1 MSEDQHNPIPEL
13 TKKDDDRGG
22 VFGWLY
28 RWYDRYDTWSGRWD
42 WLMGFI
48 KANTAASVA
57 TTGAAAVAVTGA
69 VVITNPDL
77 RDRWFPPAAIEKP
90 VAAIVE
96 QPKTIAEEPKTD
108 VKVATQR
115 WGSSVVF
122 PIEGKDLTLKRA
134 AFDVAVLPTDLAWA
148 RKSSTELVQGGASIA
163 EDEAAARIFSAE
175 LRDGLSRSVE
185 VIAVGLASQEGQ
197 RAEETERAKSRAA
210 SAARWLSSAVDA
222 SIPIWTL
229 NLGQFRGT
237 CKATNEAADT
247 GWQRPVIIVGIRSQE
262 TGVNLTE
269 AFADAISG
277 KSNLPS
283 RDCYTNFDL
292 ARFR

>member
-13 TKKDDDRGG
+13 TNKEEDRDGI
-22 VFGWLY
+22 FGWFY

-42 WLMGFI
+42 WLMGLI
-48 KANTAASVA
+48 KANTAATVA
-57 TTGAAAVAVTGA
+57 TTGAAAVAVTG
-69 VVITNPDL
+69 VVVATNPDL
-77 RDRWFPPAAIEKP
+77 RDRWFAPAA
-90 VAAIVE
+90 VE
-96 QPKTIAEEPKTD
+96 QPVATIAEEPKTD

-115 WGSSVVF
+115 WGASVVF
-122 PIEGKDLTLKRA
+122 PIEGKDLARKQA
-134 AFDVAVLPTDLAWA
+134 AFDVAVLPADLAWA
-148 RKSSTELVQGGASIA
+148 RKSSTQLVQGGTAIA
-163 EDEAAARIFSAE
+163 EDQAAARIFSAE

-210 SAARWLSSAVDA
+210 SAARWLSTAVNGNV
-222 SIPIWTL
+222 PIWTL
-229 NLGQFRGT
+229 NLGQFRGS
-237 CKATNEAADT
+237 CKATTEAADT

>member
-1 MSEDQHNPIPEL
+1 MNEDQHNVIPEL
-13 TKKDDDRGG
+13 TKTEEDRGG
-22 VFGWLY
+22 IFGWLY

-48 KANTAASVA
+48 KANTAATVA

-69 VVITNPDL
+69 VVIANPDL
-77 RDRWFPPAAIEKP
+77 RDRWFTPATPIETP
-90 VAAIVE
+90 VAAIT
-96 QPKTIAEEPKTD
+96 QEPKAE
-108 VKVATQR
+108 VKVETQR

-122 PIEGKDLTLKRA
+122 PIEGKDLAQKRA
-134 AFDVAVLPTDLAWA
+134 AFDVAVLPSNLAWA
-148 RKSSTELVQGGASIA
+148 RKSSTELVQGNMTIA
-163 EDEAAARIFSAE
+163 EGEAAARIFSAE
-175 LRDGLSRSVE
+175 LRDGLSRSRE
-185 VIAVGLASQEGQ
+185 VIAVGLASQEGR
-197 RAEETERAKSRAA
+197 RAEETERARRRAA
-210 SAARWLSSAVDA
+210 SAAGWLSTAVGGNV
-222 SIPIWTL
+222 PIWTL

-237 CKATNEAADT
+237 CKATTEAADT
-247 GWQRPVIIVGIRSQE
+247 GWQRPVIIVGVRSQE

-269 AFADAISG
+269 AFADAIGG

>member
-13 TKKDDDRGG
+13 TQNEDERGG
-22 VFGWLY
+22 IFGWLY
-28 RWYDRYDTWSGRWD
+28 RWYDRYDSWSGRWD

-48 KANTAASVA
+48 KANTAASLA
-57 TTGAAAVAVTGA
+57 TTGAAAVAVAGA
-69 VVITNPDL
+69 VVIANPDL
-77 RDRWFPPAAIEKP
+77 RDRWRPPAPVENP

-96 QPKTIAEEPKTD
+96 APKTD

-122 PIEGKDLTLKRA
+122 PIEGNDLARKRA
-134 AFDVAVLPTDLAWA
+134 AFDVAVLPADLAWA
-148 RKSSTELVQGGASIA
+148 HKSSTALVEGGKAIA
-163 EDEAAARIFSAE
+163 QDDAAARIFSAE

-185 VIAVGLASQEGQ
+185 VIAIGLASQEG
-197 RAEETERAKSRAA
+197 RVAEETERARRRAA
-210 SAARWLSSAVDA
+210 SAAGWLSTAVDA

-237 CKATNEAADT
+237 CKATAEAADT

-262 TGVNLTE
+262 PGVNLTE

-292 ARFR
+292 TRFR

>member
-1 MSEDQHNPIPEL
+1 
-13 TKKDDDRGG
+13 
-22 VFGWLY
+22 
-28 RWYDRYDTWSGRWD
+28 
-42 WLMGFI
+42 MGLI
-48 KANTAASVA
+48 KANTAATVA
-57 TTGAAAVAVTGA
+57 TTGAAAVAVTG
-69 VVITNPDL
+69 VVVATNPDL
-77 RDRWFPPAAIEKP
+77 RDRWFAPAA
-90 VAAIVE
+90 VE
-96 QPKTIAEEPKTD
+96 QPVATIAEEPKTD

-122 PIEGKDLTLKRA
+122 PIEGKDLARKQA
-134 AFDVAVLPTDLAWA
+134 AFDVAVLPADLAWA
-148 RKSSTELVQGGASIA
+148 RKSSTQLVQGGTAIA
-163 EDEAAARIFSAE
+163 EDQAAARIFSAE

-197 RAEETERAKSRAA
+197 RVEETERAKSRAA
-210 SAARWLSSAVDA
+210 SAARWLSTAVNGNV
-222 SIPIWTL
+222 PIWTL
-229 NLGQFRGT
+229 NLGQFRGS
-237 CKATNEAADT
+237 CKATTEAADT

>member
-13 TKKDDDRGG
+13 TQKEEDRDGI
-22 VFGWLY
+22 FGWFY
-28 RWYDRYDTWSGRWD
+28 RWYDRYDSWSGRWD

-48 KANTAASVA
+48 KANTAATVA
-57 TTGAAAVAVTGA
+57 TTGAAAVAVTAA
-69 VVITNPDL
+69 VVMTNPDL
-77 RDRWFPPAAIEKP
+77 SDKVAPPAAVEQP
-90 VAAIVE
+90 VAA
-96 QPKTIAEEPKTD
+96 IAEEPKTD
-108 VKVATQR
+108 VKVQTQR

-122 PIEGKDLTLKRA
+122 PIEGKDLAQKRA
-134 AFDVAVLPTDLAWA
+134 AFDVAVLPADLAWA
-148 RKSSTELVQGGASIA
+148 RKSSTELVQGGTEIA

-175 LRDGLSRSVE
+175 LRDGLSRSLE

-197 RAEETERAKSRAA
+197 RAEETERAKRRAA
-210 SAARWLSSAVDA
+210 SAAGWLSTAVEGNV
-222 SIPIWTL
+222 PIWTL
-229 NLGQFRGT
+229 NLGQFRGS
-237 CKATNEAADT
+237 CKATTEAADT

-262 TGVNLTE
+262 TGVNLSE

>member
-1 MSEDQHNPIPEL
+1 MREDQHNPIPEL
-13 TKKDDDRGG
+13 TKKEEDRGG

-28 RWYDRYDTWSGRWD
+28 RWYGRYDSWSGRWD
-42 WLMGFI
+42 WLTGFI
-48 KANTAASVA
+48 KANTAATVA

-69 VVITNPDL
+69 VVMTSPDL
-77 RDRWFPPAAIEKP
+77 RERWFPPAAIEKP
-90 VAAIVE
+90 VAAI
-96 QPKTIAEEPKTD
+96 AEEPKTE
-108 VKVATQR
+108 VKVRTQR

-122 PIEGKDLTLKRA
+122 PIEGKDLARKRA
-134 AFDVAVLPTDLAWA
+134 AFDVAVLPADLAWA
-148 RKSSTELVQGGASIA
+148 RKSSTALVQGSTPIP
-163 EDEAAARIFSAE
+163 ENEAAARIFSAE

-197 RAEETERAKSRAA
+197 RAEETERARRRAA
-210 SAARWLSSAVDA
+210 SAAGWLSTAVGG
-222 SIPIWTL
+222 IPVWTL

-237 CKATNEAADT
+237 CKATTEAADT
-247 GWQRPVIIVGIRSQE
+247 GWQRPVIIVGVRSQE
-262 TGVNLTE
+262 QGVNLTE

>member
-1 MSEDQHNPIPEL
+1 MRGDQHNPIPEL
-13 TKKDDDRGG
+13 TKKEEDRGG

-28 RWYDRYDTWSGRWD
+28 RWYDRYDSWSGRWD

-48 KANTAASVA
+48 RANTAASVA
-57 TTGAAAVAVTGA
+57 TIGAAAVAVTGA
-69 VVITNPDL
+69 VVMTNRDL
-77 RDRWFPPAAIEKP
+77 RNGWSPPTPIEKP
-90 VAAIVE
+90 VAAIAE
-96 QPKTIAEEPKTD
+96 QLKTD
-108 VKVATQR
+108 VKVRTQR

-122 PIEGKDLTLKRA
+122 PIEGKDLARKRA
-134 AFDVAVLPTDLAWA
+134 AFEVAVLPADLAWA
-148 RKSSTELVQGGASIA
+148 RKSSTALVQGGTQIP
-163 EDEAAARIFSAE
+163 ENEAAARIFSAE
-175 LRDGLSRSVE
+175 LRDGLSRSTE

-197 RAEETERAKSRAA
+197 RAEETERARRRAA
-210 SAARWLSSAVDA
+210 SAAGWLSTAVDG
-222 SIPIWTL
+222 IPIWTL

-237 CKATNEAADT
+237 CKATTEAADT
-247 GWQRPVIIVGIRSQE
+247 GWQRPVIIVGVRSQE
-262 TGVNLTE
+262 QGVNLTE

>member
-1 MSEDQHNPIPEL
+1 MREDQHNPIPEL
-13 TKKDDDRGG
+13 TKKEEDRGG

-28 RWYDRYDTWSGRWD
+28 RWYERYDTWSGRWD
-42 WLMGFI
+42 WLTGFI
-48 KANTAASVA
+48 KANTAATVA

-69 VVITNPDL
+69 VVMTSPDL
-77 RDRWFPPAAIEKP
+77 REKWFPPAAIEKP
-90 VAAIVE
+90 VAAI
-96 QPKTIAEEPKTD
+96 PEEPKTE
-108 VKVATQR
+108 VKVQTQR

-122 PIEGKDLTLKRA
+122 PIEGKDLARKRA
-134 AFDVAVLPTDLAWA
+134 AFDVAVLPADLAWA
-148 RKSSTELVQGGASIA
+148 RKSSTALVQRGTPIP
-163 EDEAAARIFSAE
+163 ENEAAARIFSAE

-185 VIAVGLASQEGQ
+185 VIAVGLDSQEGQ
-197 RAEETERAKSRAA
+197 RAEETERARRRAA
-210 SAARWLSSAVDA
+210 SAAGWLSTAVGGG
-222 SIPIWTL
+222 IPVWTL

-237 CKATNEAADT
+237 CKATTEAADT
-247 GWQRPVIIVGIRSQE
+247 GWQRPVIIVGVRSQE
-262 TGVNLTE
+262 RGVNLTE

>member
-13 TKKDDDRGG
+13 TNKEEDRDGI
-22 VFGWLY
+22 FGWFY
-28 RWYDRYDTWSGRWD
+28 RWYDRYDSWSGRWD
-42 WLMGFI
+42 WLMGLI
-48 KANTAASVA
+48 KANTAATVA
-57 TTGAAAVAVTGA
+57 TTGAAAVAVTG
-69 VVITNPDL
+69 VVVATNPDL
-77 RDRWFPPAAIEKP
+77 RDRWFAPAA
-90 VAAIVE
+90 VE
-96 QPKTIAEEPKTD
+96 QPVATIAEEPKTD

-115 WGSSVVF
+115 WGASVVF
-122 PIEGKDLTLKRA
+122 PIEGKDLARKQA
-134 AFDVAVLPTDLAWA
+134 AFDVAVLPADLAWA
-148 RKSSTELVQGGASIA
+148 RKSSTQLVQGGTAIA
-163 EDEAAARIFSAE
+163 EDQAAARIFSAE

-210 SAARWLSSAVDA
+210 SAARWLSTAVNGNV
-222 SIPIWTL
+222 PIWTL
-229 NLGQFRGT
+229 NLGQFRGS
-237 CKATNEAADT
+237 CKATTEAADT

>member
-1 MSEDQHNPIPEL
+1 MREDQRNPIPEL
-13 TKKDDDRGG
+13 TEKDEDRGG

-28 RWYDRYDTWSGRWD
+28 RWYDRYDSWSGRWD

-69 VVITNPDL
+69 VLMTNPDL
-77 RDRWFPPAAIEKP
+77 RDKWFPPTPIETPLAA
-90 VAAIVE
+90 
-96 QPKTIAEEPKTD
+96 IAEEPKTD
-108 VKVATQR
+108 VKVRTQR

-122 PIEGKDLTLKRA
+122 PIEGKDLARKRA
-134 AFDVAVLPTDLAWA
+134 AFDVAVLPADLAWA
-148 RKSSTELVQGGASIA
+148 RKSSTALVQGGAPIP
-163 EDEAAARIFSAE
+163 ENEAAARIFSAE
-175 LRDGLSRSVE
+175 LRDGLSRSTE

-197 RAEETERAKSRAA
+197 RAEETERARRRAA
-210 SAARWLSSAVDA
+210 SAAGWLSTAVDG
-222 SIPIWTL
+222 IPIWTL

-237 CKATNEAADT
+237 CKATTEAADT
-247 GWQRPVIIVGIRSQE
+247 GWQRPVIIVGVRSQE
-262 TGVNLTE
+262 QGVNLTE

>member
-1 MSEDQHNPIPEL
+1 MREDQHNPIPEL
-13 TKKDDDRGG
+13 TEKDEDRGG
-22 VFGWLY
+22 IFGGLY
-28 RWYDRYDTWSGRWD
+28 RWYDRYDSWSGRWD

-69 VVITNPDL
+69 VVMTNPDL
-77 RDRWFPPAAIEKP
+77 RDGWSPPMPIEKP
-90 VAAIVE
+90 VAAIAE
-96 QPKTIAEEPKTD
+96 QPKTD
-108 VKVATQR
+108 VKVRTQR

-122 PIEGKDLTLKRA
+122 PIEGKDLARKRA
-134 AFDVAVLPTDLAWA
+134 AFDVAVLPADLAWA
-148 RKSSTELVQGGASIA
+148 RKSSTALVQGGAPIP
-163 EDEAAARIFSAE
+163 ENEAAARIFSAE
-175 LRDGLSRSVE
+175 LRDGLSRSTE
-185 VIAVGLASQEGQ
+185 VIAIGLASQEGQ
-197 RAEETERAKSRAA
+197 RAEETERARRRAA
-210 SAARWLSSAVDA
+210 SAAGWLSTAVDG
-222 SIPIWTL
+222 IPIWTL

-237 CKATNEAADT
+237 CKATTEAADT
-247 GWQRPVIIVGIRSQE
+247 GWQRPVIIVGVRSPEQ
-262 TGVNLTE
+262 GVNLTE

>member
-1 MSEDQHNPIPEL
+1 MRGDQHNPIPEL
-13 TKKDDDRGG
+13 TKKEEDRGG

-28 RWYDRYDTWSGRWD
+28 RWYDRYDSWSGRWD

-48 KANTAASVA
+48 RANTAASVA
-57 TTGAAAVAVTGA
+57 TIGAAAVAVTGA
-69 VVITNPDL
+69 VVMTNRDL
-77 RDRWFPPAAIEKP
+77 RNGWSPPTPIEKP
-90 VAAIVE
+90 VAAIAE
-96 QPKTIAEEPKTD
+96 QLKTD
-108 VKVATQR
+108 VKVRTQR

-122 PIEGKDLTLKRA
+122 PIEGKDLARKRA
-134 AFDVAVLPTDLAWA
+134 AFEVAVLPADLAWA
-148 RKSSTELVQGGASIA
+148 RKSSTALVQGGAPIP
-163 EDEAAARIFSAE
+163 ENEAAARIFSAE
-175 LRDGLSRSVE
+175 LRDGLSRSTE

-197 RAEETERAKSRAA
+197 RAEETERARRRAA
-210 SAARWLSSAVDA
+210 SAAGWLSTAVHG
-222 SIPIWTL
+222 IPIWTL

-237 CKATNEAADT
+237 CKATTEAADT
-247 GWQRPVIIVGIRSQE
+247 GWQRPVIIVGVRSQE
-262 TGVNLTE
+262 QGVNLTE

>member
-1 MSEDQHNPIPEL
+1 MSEDQHNPIPH
-13 TKKDDDRGG
+13 TKEEDRDGI
-22 VFGWLY
+22 FGWLY

-77 RDRWFPPAAIEKP
+77 RDKWFPPAPIEKP
-90 VAAIVE
+90 VAAI
-96 QPKTIAEEPKTD
+96 AEEPKTA
-108 VKVATQR
+108 VKVETQR

-122 PIEGKDLTLKRA
+122 PIEGKDLALKRA
-134 AFDVAVLPTDLAWA
+134 AFDVAVLPSDLAWA
-148 RKSSTELVQGGASIA
+148 RKSSTALVQGGAAIA

-197 RAEETERAKSRAA
+197 RAEETERARSRAA
-210 SAARWLSSAVDA
+210 SAAGWLATAVDGG
-222 SIPIWTL
+222 IPIWTL

-237 CKATNEAADT
+237 CKATTEAADT
-247 GWQRPVIIVGIRSQE
+247 GWQRPVIIVGIRSRE

>member
-1 MSEDQHNPIPEL
+1 MNEDQHNAIPEL
-13 TKKDDDRGG
+13 TKKEEDRGG
-22 VFGWLY
+22 IFGWLY

-48 KANTAASVA
+48 KANTAATVA

-69 VVITNPDL
+69 VVIANPDL
-77 RDRWFPPAAIEKP
+77 RDRWFPPAASIEKP
-90 VAAIVE
+90 VAAIA
-96 QPKTIAEEPKTD
+96 QEPKAE
-108 VKVATQR
+108 VKVETQR
-115 WGSSVVF
+115 WGASVVF
-122 PIEGKDLTLKRA
+122 PIEGKDLAQKRA
-134 AFDVAVLPTDLAWA
+134 AFDVAVLPSNLAWA
-148 RKSSTELVQGGASIA
+148 RKSSTELVQGSTAIA
-163 EDEAAARIFSAE
+163 EGEAAARIFSAE
-175 LRDGLSRSVE
+175 LRDGLSRSTE

-197 RAEETERAKSRAA
+197 RAEEAERARRRAA
-210 SAARWLSSAVDA
+210 SAAGWLATAVGGNV
-222 SIPIWTL
+222 PIWTL

-237 CKATNEAADT
+237 CKATTEAADT
-247 GWQRPVIIVGIRSQE
+247 GWQRPVIIVGVRSQE

>member
-13 TKKDDDRGG
+13 TNKEEDRDGI
-22 VFGWLY
+22 FGWFY

-42 WLMGFI
+42 WLMGLI
-48 KANTAASVA
+48 KANTAATVA
-57 TTGAAAVAVTGA
+57 TTGAAAVAVTG
-69 VVITNPDL
+69 VVVATNPDL
-77 RDRWFPPAAIEKP
+77 RDRWFAPAA
-90 VAAIVE
+90 VE
-96 QPKTIAEEPKTD
+96 QPVATIAEEPKTD

-115 WGSSVVF
+115 WGASVVF
-122 PIEGKDLTLKRA
+122 PIEGKDLARKRA
-134 AFDVAVLPTDLAWA
+134 AFDVAVLPADLAWA
-148 RKSSTELVQGGASIA
+148 RKSSTQLVQGGTAIA
-163 EDEAAARIFSAE
+163 EDQAAARIFSAE

-210 SAARWLSSAVDA
+210 SAARWLSTAVNGNV
-222 SIPIWTL
+222 PIWTL
-229 NLGQFRGT
+229 NLGQFRGS
-237 CKATNEAADT
+237 CKATTEAADT

>member
-1 MSEDQHNPIPEL
+1 MSEDQRNPIPEL
-13 TKKDDDRGG
+13 TKKTEDRDGI
-22 VFGWLY
+22 FGWLY

-42 WLMGFI
+42 WFMGLI
-48 KANTAASVA
+48 KANAAASVA
-57 TTGAAAVAVTGA
+57 TTGAVVVAVSA
-69 VVITNPDL
+69 VVLTNPDL
-77 RDRWFPPAAIEKP
+77 RDKWFTPAAIEQP
-90 VAAIVE
+90 VAAIAE
-96 QPKTIAEEPKTD
+96 PPKTE
-108 VKVATQR
+108 VKVETQR

-122 PIEGKDLTLKRA
+122 PIEGKDLALKRA
-134 AFDVAVLPTDLAWA
+134 AFDVAVLPADLAWA
-148 RKSSTELVQGGASIA
+148 RKSATALVQGSTPIP

-197 RAEETERAKSRAA
+197 RAEETERAKRRAA
-210 SAARWLSSAVDA
+210 SAAGWLSTAVEGNV
-222 SIPIWTL
+222 PIWTL
-229 NLGQFRGT
+229 NLGQFRGS
-237 CKATNEAADT
+237 CKATTEAADT

-262 TGVNLTE
+262 TGVNLSE